1 MGIRTDLVL
10 EEKEICKDNS
20 GIEVKEEKLDGINIS
35 YTEIKSSKAA
45 EKLSK
50 PQGKYITLEFSS
62 FEHLVDY
69 GELTEALVNSLKKL
83 LPQNRENIMVVG
95 LGNSD
100 ITPDALGPLAVN
112 KVLATRHINKAL
124 ADSLGLSGLKSVSV
138 ITPGVLGKTGIET
151 AEMIMSAAEKI
162 KPTAIIAID
171 ALAARR
177 PSRLCNTIQL
187 TDTGISPGSG
197 VQNSRRELSLKN
209 MGVPVI
215 AIGVPTV
222 VDISTYR
229 FDLSGEEESESEGDM
244 IVTPKDIDRLIG
256 QASEVLSRSL
266 NIFLQPQIDSDILLN
281 LV

>member
-10 EEKEICKDNS
+10 EEKEICSDGG
-20 GIEVKEEKLDGINIS
+20 GIEATEEQLDGVSVS
-35 YTEIKSSKAA
+35 YTEIKNEQASL
-45 EKLSK
+45 KLSK

-69 GELTEALVNSLKKL
+69 GELTEAFVSSLERL
-83 LPQNRENIMVVG
+83 LPKNRENIMVVG

-112 KVLATRHINKAL
+112 RVLATRHIGKTL
-124 ADSLGLSGLKSVSV
+124 AENLGLSGLKSVSV

-151 AEMIMSAAEKI
+151 AEIVMSAAEKI

-197 VQNSRRELSLKN
+197 VHNSRRELSLKN
-209 MGVPVI
+209 MGIPVI
-215 AIGVPTV
+215 AVGVPTV

-229 FDLSGEEESESEGDM
+229 FDLSGDSIGEGEENM

-256 QASEVLSRSL
+256 QASEVISRSL
-266 NIFLQPQIDSDILLN
+266 NIFLQPDIDRDILLN